1 MIGHRPFIDGRINGC
16 RWEPPKNDFG
26 QKTEICKGNSAERVA
41 AVSGSSDNRRAPSLD
56 RIQVQLMDTID
67 GAGDSF
73 PPNAIVQWRPPWAEA
88 FSYFGG
94 SSASQGGCCCWSI
107 ISDSQNKVCEPKGR
121 WLGCQTGTAPVNS
134 NRGGV

>member
-1 MIGHRPFIDGRINGC
+1 MQSVGCDRRPAIHRWPHQWLSVGATKK
-16 RWEPPKNDFG
+16 KNDFG

-41 AVSGSSDNRRAPSLD
+41 AVSGSSDNRRAPSLA

-73 PPNAIVQWRPPWAEA
+73 PPNPIVQWRPPWAEA

-107 ISDSQNKVCEPKGR
+107 ISDSEDKVCEGR
-121 WLGCQTGTAPVNS
+121 WLASQTGQ
-134 NRGGV
+134 